1 MKAVQFEGDKRLQ
14 VTECIPVA
22 PGPGEVQIEVAYAGI
37 CGTDLHIY
45 LGHMDKRI
53 KFPHVMGHE
62 MSGIVRMIGVGVSSF
77 SAGDKVTV
85 RPLDPCGNCPACE
98 QGHRHICHNLKFLGI
113 ETPGAFQSL
122 WTVPA
127 HTLHRLPE
135 SLSLQQGAMIEPLA
149 VACHDVRMGEVK
161 PGEFAVV
168 LGGGPIGTLIALV
181 ARNAGARVVIS
192 EINPFRIKLLNELGF
207 ETVNPKE
214 EDLVAFV
221 QNETSGAGADVVFE
235 VTSSVAGA
243 ELMTQLP
250 RTRGRIVI
258 VGIFSKPAPV
268 DLHRFFWR
276 ELRLIGTRVYE
287 EEDFE
292 KAIQLAD
299 SGNLPLSRII
309 TGVYPLEAASEGF
322 LEMESGGHVMKILL
336 SCQP

>member
-1 MKAVQFEGDKRLQ
+1 MKAIYFEGNKKLQ
-14 VTECIPVA
+14 VRECTPVV
-22 PGPGEVQIEVAYAGI
+22 PGAGEVQIEVAFAGI
-37 CGTDLHIY
+37 CGTDMHIY
-45 LGHMDKRI
+45 HGHMDKRI
-53 KFPHVMGHE
+53 TFPHIMGHE
-62 MSGIVRMIGVGVSSF
+62 MSGIVRMTGEGVTSF
-77 SAGDKVTV
+77 TMGDKVTV

-98 QGHRHICHNLKFLGI
+98 QGHRHICHHLKFLGI

-127 HTLHRLPE
+127 HTLHKLPE

-149 VACHDVRMGEVK
+149 VACHDVRLGEVK

-181 ARNAGARVVIS
+181 AREVGARVIIS

-207 ETVNPKE
+207 ETLNPKE
-214 EDLVAFV
+214 EDLNSFV
-221 QNETSGAGADVVFE
+221 QRETQGAGADVVFE
-235 VTSSVAGA
+235 VTSSVPGA

-287 EEDFE
+287 QEDFE

-299 SGNLPLSRII
+299 SGQLPLSRLIS
-309 TGVYPLEAASEGF
+309 GVYPLEAVSEGF
-322 LEMESGGHVMKILL
+322 REMESGGHVMKILL
-336 SCQP
+336 SCQE

>member
-1 MKAVQFEGDKRLQ
+1 MKAVYFEGNKKLQ
-14 VTECIPVA
+14 VKECTPVA
-22 PGPGEVQIEVAYAGI
+22 PGAGEVQIEVGYAGI
-37 CGTDLHIY
+37 CGTDVHIY
-45 LGHMDKRI
+45 LGHMDSRI
-53 KFPHVMGHE
+53 AFPHIMGHE
-62 MSGIVRMIGVGVSSF
+62 MSGTIRMVGAGVKGF

-85 RPLDPCGNCPACE
+85 RPLDPCGSCPACKA
-98 QGHRHICHNLKFLGI
+98 GHKHICHNLKFLGI

-127 HTLHRLPE
+127 HTIHKLPD
-135 SLSLQQGAMIEPLA
+135 SLSLPLGALLEPLA

-161 PGEFAVV
+161 PGEFAAV
-168 LGGGPIGTLIALV
+168 LGGGPIGTLIAMV
-181 ARNAGARVVIS
+181 ARDAGARVVIS
-192 EINPFRIKLLNELGF
+192 EINPFRIKLLHELGF
-207 ETVNPKE
+207 ETVNPTE
-214 EDLVAFV
+214 TDLAAFV
-221 QNETSGAGADVVFE
+221 RQETGGAGADVVFE
-235 VTSSVAGA
+235 VTSSLPGA

-299 SGNLPLSRII
+299 SGRLPISRLIS
-309 TGVYPLEAASEGF
+309 GVYPLEGAGDGF
-322 LEMESGGHVMKILL
+322 KQIESGGDVMKILL
-336 SCQP
+336 SCQE